1 MDNSRRVWS
10 AGLQALEIQTLIT
23 GETWP
28 TSLTSNTI
36 VANTPQLIYS
46 MLYFALNAIMTKMT
60 LAAEWS
66 SYAVERK
73 GLRVSSRPLHS
84 QRSNYFLSLP
94 YRYIIPLMATSAVLH
109 WLISQ
114 SLFLV
119 GVDAYNPRQERD
131 PERDIITC
139 GHSPVAIVSAVAV
152 GTAMICCVGG
162 LGHKRFR
169 SAMPVVGS
177 CSLGIAAACHPGPG
191 GFKTGGEYLPLKWGA
206 VPVSSDYDGS
216 EHVGHCAFSSEEVE
230 VPRDGWV
237 YR

>member
-1 MDNSRRVWS
+1 MDNSRSVWS
-10 AGLQALEIQTLIT
+10 AGPQTLEIQTLIT

-60 LAAEWS
+60 LAAKWS

-169 SAMPVVGS
+169 SAIPVVGS

>member
-1 MDNSRRVWS
+1 MDNSRSVWT

-36 VANTPQLIYS
+36 AANTPQLIYS
-46 MLYFALNAIMTKMT
+46 MLYYALNALMTKMT

-94 YRYIIPLMATSAVLH
+94 YRYIMPLMATSAVLH

-152 GTAMICCVGG
+152 GTAMVCCVGG
-162 LGHKRFR
+162 LGRKQFR
-169 SAMPVVGS
+169 SGMPVAGS
-177 CSLGIAAACHPGPG
+177 CSLGIAAACHPVPG
-191 GFKTGGEYLPLKWGA
+191 GLKVGAEYLPLKWGVMA
-206 VPVSSDYDGS
+206 LDYDGDDQNA
-216 EHVGHCAFSSEEVE
+216 GHCAFSSEEVE
-230 VPRDGWV
+230 KPQDGWV